1 MQLCVSFEHQVL
13 LAYVKAFEPAQ
24 DEPRRPRKL
33 TKTHTFLKTAETR
46 KITIMTLFENLINAV
61 DPCCRK
67 IHLSIHMVAHIAFQV
82 VQRPLEPL
90 KSMNAQ
96 HRRSKHCG
104 GVLAGHGSCVWTLG
118 SQLVLAAEEVRSA
131 SSSDAGRSF

>member
-1 MQLCVSFEHQVL
+1 MCRLKSDRQEDMKTGPPTPHAGSGRSQNSGWQCCVQLCVSFEHQVL
-13 LAYVKAFEPAQ
+13 LAYVKAFETAQ

-67 IHLSIHMVAHIAFQV
+67 INLSIHMVAHIAFQV
-82 VQRPLEPL
+82 VQRPLEPI
-90 KSMNAQ
+90 Q
-96 HRRSKHCG
+96 KHECPTQKEQ
-104 GVLAGHGSCVWTLG
+104 VL
-118 SQLVLAAEEVRSA
+118 
-131 SSSDAGRSF
+131 